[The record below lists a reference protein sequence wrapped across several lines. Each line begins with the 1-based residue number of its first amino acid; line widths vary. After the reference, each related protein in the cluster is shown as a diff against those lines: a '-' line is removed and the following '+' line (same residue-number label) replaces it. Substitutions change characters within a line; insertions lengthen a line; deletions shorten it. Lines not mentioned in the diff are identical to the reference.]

1 MGVTH
6 SMLVLWGTSGA
17 TSSPESSSIC
27 SRIDL
32 SVVALTPTSMV
43 LYTIEAVDF
52 CATPIPTPKLDS
64 SVAWL
69 QALTVMY
76 KLIIAI
82 IRIIIL
88 YLYYYKTPLKSSLNT
103 INGQHTLHH
112 GSHIHIGIQVL
123 RVVTLCAIV
132 SNIGFGY
139 LDTTRMV

>member
-1 MGVTH
+1 
-6 SMLVLWGTSGA
+6 MLVSWGTSGA
-17 TSSPESSSIC
+17 TVSPESSSIC

-43 LYTIEAVDF
+43 LYTILAVDF
-52 CATPIPTPKLDS
+52 CATPIPTPKLLN

-112 GSHIHIGIQVL
+112 GSRIHIGIQVL
-123 RVVTLCAIV
+123 RVVTLCAT
-132 SNIGFGY
+132 STYIGFGY
-139 LDTTRMV
+139 LDSTRMV